1 MLPELK
7 KRGHKVKQ
15 MIEGGVGV
23 VVPYDPKMVLR
34 NLPGFVGLVVL
45 TNDYDA

>member
-1 MLPELK
+1 MC
-7 KRGHKVKQ
+7 
-15 MIEGGVGV
+15 V